1 MLPEVI
7 NTARLVLRP
16 WSFEDVPD
24 VMLYAQDGEWA
35 RYLAVP
41 HPYSEADAHRFIA
54 SQILL
59 DGEQHA
65 SWVIRYDDR
74 SAGGI
79 NIRFFFDFRVGEIG
93 YSIARPLWGRG
104 LATEASRAI
113 VTAAFSQYPQLMRIR
128 AMADARNERSH
139 RVLEK
144 LGMTREGL
152 LRKNRLARNEF
163 VDEVWYGVLRSEWVA

>member
-1 MLPEVI
+1 MLR
-7 NTARLVLRP
+7 T
-16 WSFEDVPD
+16 
-24 VMLYAQDGEWA
+24 GEWA

-41 HPYSEADAHRFIA
+41 HPSSEDDARCFIA

-59 DGEQHA
+59 DREQHP
-65 SWVIRYDDR
+65 SWAIRYDGR

-79 NIRFFFDFRVGEIG
+79 NIQFFLGFRVGEIG
-93 YSIARPLWGRG
+93 YSIARPLWGCG

-113 VTAAFSQYPQLMRIR
+113 VAAAFSAYAQLMRIR
-128 AMADARNERSH
+128 TMADARNERSH

-152 LRKNRLARNEF
+152 LRENRLARNEF
-163 VDEVWYGVLRSEWVA
+163 VDEVWYGVLRTG